1 MAAPAKTPKVPQ
13 ELDIEF
19 HSQVA
24 NAEEELKP
32 EAEKR
37 LRELARGHKDM
48 VGASMALEQPA
59 ANRET
64 PYIYRARVV
73 VYIRPENISGE
84 EKADTPQAA
93 LKGALDAVTRQVRA
107 RREKLRTR
115 WKQPGQNY
123 ENRI

>member
-1 MAAPAKTPKVPQ
+1 MNAQEPV

-19 HSQVA
+19 YSEIKSLE
-24 NAEEELKP
+24 NELWP

-37 LRELARGHKDM
+37 LRELAKGHRDM
-48 VGASMALEQPA
+48 TGASIAIEEPA

-73 VYIRPENISGE
+73 VYIRPENIAGE

-93 LKGALDAVTRQVRA
+93 LKGALDAVTRQVREK
-107 RREKLRTR
+107 RRKQRTK
-115 WKQPGQNY
+115 WKQPGNGQQY